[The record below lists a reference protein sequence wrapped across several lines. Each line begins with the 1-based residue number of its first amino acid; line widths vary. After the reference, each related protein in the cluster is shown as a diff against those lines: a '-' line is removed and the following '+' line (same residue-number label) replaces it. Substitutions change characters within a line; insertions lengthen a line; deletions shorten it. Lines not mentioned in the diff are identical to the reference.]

1 MACLAP
7 DAKTLENG
15 VKMDDARNH
24 YTRNRLQR
32 VVIAGLSVLAIAGAT
47 AIGGLAGTAQASTIS
62 VRQYAP
68 PPPVAPAPPGFSAV
82 VTSVTIGPAGGTVGP
97 VVVDGADVTLT
108 VPAGAFPSPVQI
120 TITAGDLG
128 TLTPAVYAGYRI
140 VTAVGVQVQLNG
152 AAYPG
157 TFLKALTL
165 TVRDSAVTS
174 ASVVTTWNGASLTT
188 DPAATTAPGV
198 ATVSFD
204 TDPDFV
210 VLSPVS
216 TVAKPVPSA
225 TVPVTG
231 KPLVGEGILA
241 GVLFAAGL
249 GGLGMSRRRKAR
261 G

>member
-1 MACLAP
+1 MGLTALSLA
-7 DAKTLENG
+7 A
-15 VKMDDARNH
+15 A
-24 YTRNRLQR
+24 
-32 VVIAGLSVLAIAGAT
+32 AG
-47 AIGGLAGTAQASTIS
+47 IGGMTATAQASTRS
-62 VRQYAP
+62 VGQYGP
-68 PPPVAPAPPGFSAV
+68 PPPSAPAPPGFSAV
-82 VTSVTIGPAGGTVGP
+82 VTSVTIGPGGGTVGP
-97 VVVDGADVTLT
+97 VVVNGADVTLT

-120 TITAGDLG
+120 TLTSGDLA
-128 TLTPAVYAGYRI
+128 TLGPAVFAGYNV

-157 TFLKALTL
+157 TFLMPLTL
-165 TVRDSAVTS
+165 TVRGSGITS
-174 ASVVTTWNGASLTT
+174 ASVVTTWNGASLATYS
-188 DPAATTAPGV
+188 AATTASGV

-204 TDPDFV
+204 SDPDFA
-210 VLSPVS
+210 VLSPVT

-249 GGLGMSRRRKAR
+249 GGLGLSRRRKAR